1 MLAAP
6 DGAKDQ
12 STTVAN
18 IANPPEQNT
27 IPAHPVARDLADYLR
42 ALVKFAGVGR
52 LADGLALMVGSAV
65 VEGIGLALLVPLLQS
80 LDAGQRAALPMPIIG
95 QLVLPL
101 SAWLALFVG
110 LVIVRALLERRRDV
124 RVTELQLGFVE
135 HLRNELHAAI
145 AHAEWRFL
153 ATTAN
158 AEFMQTLVSD
168 LGRIDWGTYKL
179 MSLMVSGFLALA
191 GVIVAFALSPTMTMT
206 TLALG
211 GGLWWLLR
219 RQLGRAHQLGKQLSE
234 SGQAF
239 FATAMDFLDGLKLIK
254 SAGAEAGHL
263 AEFAGRT
270 RRLSEL
276 EAAFVRSQSTAR
288 AVATVGSAVLV
299 AGLLLFAV
307 HRLHLPTAQ
316 LLVILLIFA
325 RLLPLGSQLHGQ
337 MQTLLHMLP
346 AHAAT
351 QHWLQRC
358 RAAAEPQPQATEPP
372 PSFER
377 ELRLVDVAY
386 RHSPGLPEVLHDIAL
401 LIPAHRTTALVG
413 PSGAGKTTLADLILG
428 LNAATSGVVMA
439 DGADLSGGRRI
450 AWRRHTAYVP
460 QDAYLFTGSL
470 RDNLLW
476 ARPDATET
484 QLWAVLEQAAAADF
498 VRALPAGLD
507 SFVGARGARL
517 SGGERQRIALAR
529 ALLRQPKLL
538 VLDEATSQ
546 LDSEN
551 ERLIQAALAKL
562 HGQLT
567 IVVIAHR
574 LATVRHAD
582 NIVVMENGRIVEM
595 GDWQDLVE
603 QGGRFGDFIQASLE
617 VTPGNQER
625 T

>member
-1 MLAAP
+1 MA
-6 DGAKDQ
+6 
-12 STTVAN
+12 
-18 IANPPEQNT
+18 E
-27 IPAHPVARDLADYLR
+27 YLR
-42 ALVKFAGVGR
+42 ALVQFAGIRR
-52 LADGLALMVGSAV
+52 LAASLALMAGSAV
-65 VEGIGLALLVPLLQS
+65 VEGIGLMLLAPLLQS

-95 QLVLPL
+95 NLVLPL
-101 SAWLALFVG
+101 SAWLAMFVG
-110 LVIVRALLERRRDV
+110 LVAVRAILVRRRDIQ
-124 RVTELQLGFVE
+124 VTALQLGFVE
-135 HLRNELHAAI
+135 NLRNELHAVVARS
-145 AHAEWRFL
+145 EWRFL
-153 ATTAN
+153 ANTAN
-158 AEFMQTLVSD
+158 ADFMQTLVSD

-179 MSLMVSGFLALA
+179 MNLMVSGFLALA
-191 GVIVAFALSPTMTMT
+191 GVIVAFALSPTMTVT
-206 TLALG
+206 TLVLG

-239 FATAMDFLDGLKLIK
+239 FATAMDFLNGLKLIK

-276 EAAFVRSQSTAR
+276 EADFVRSQSTAQ
-288 AVATVGSAVLV
+288 AVATVGSAILV

-325 RLLPLGSQLHGQ
+325 RLLPLGSQLHSQ

-351 QHWLQRC
+351 QQWLQRC
-358 RAAAEPQPQATEPP
+358 RAAAEPQPLASASA
-372 PSFER
+372 PSFEH
-377 ELRLVDVAY
+377 ELRLADVAY
-386 RHSPGLPEVLHDIAL
+386 RHRPGLPEALHGIAL
-401 LIPAHRTTALVG
+401 VIPAHRTIALVG
-413 PSGAGKTTLADLILG
+413 PSGAGKTTLADLVLG
-428 LNAATSGVVMA
+428 LNAPTAGVILA
-439 DGADLSGGRRI
+439 DGVALTDGRRI
-450 AWRRHTAYVP
+450 AWRKYTGYVP

-476 ARPDATET
+476 ARPTATET
-484 QLWAVLEQAAAADF
+484 QLWSALEDAAAADF

-507 SFVGARGARL
+507 SLVGERGALL

-567 IVVIAHR
+567 IVVVAHR
-574 LATVRHAD
+574 LSTVRHAD
-582 NIVVMENGRIVEM
+582 NIVVMEQGRIIET
-595 GDWQDLVE
+595 GAWQDLID
-603 QGGRFGDFIQASLE
+603 QGGRFGDLVQASLD
-617 VTPGNQER
+617 VTPDDQER
-625 T
+625 P